1 MNKDILLASF
11 IFPERIDWF
20 VNHLHNKFNIAK
32 EKVFIFENLDDQS
45 KVIVTFKFT
54 VSTTKRSNFKEL
66 FPNAILIHKKGNCIY
81 TINALNKL
89 IEEKCDGSLGNI
101 DYKTIKIDWS
111 EYDNKILL
119 TNENN
124 LNIYSI
130 KRLF

>member
-1 MNKDILLASF
+1 VSY
-11 IFPERIDWF
+11 
-20 VNHLHNKFNIAK
+20 LHNKFNIAK

-54 VSTTKRSNFKEL
+54 VSTTNRSNFKEL

-81 TINALNKL
+81 TINALNKI
-89 IEEKCDGSLGNI
+89 IEEKYDGSLGNI
-101 DYKTIKIDWS
+101 NYKTIKIDWS

-124 LNIYSI
+124 LNIYSK